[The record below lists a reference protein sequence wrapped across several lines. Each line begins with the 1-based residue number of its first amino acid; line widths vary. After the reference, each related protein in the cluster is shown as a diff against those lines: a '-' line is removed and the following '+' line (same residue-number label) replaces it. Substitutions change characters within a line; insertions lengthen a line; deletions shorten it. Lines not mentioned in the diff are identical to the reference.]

1 MFFFIKSERVFNHCE
16 GCLDET
22 KANNLNSIC
31 IAKYVR

>member
-1 MFFFIKSERVFNHCE
+1 MFFFIKSERVFNHFE

-22 KANNLNSIC
+22 KANNLNLIC